1 MTTAH
6 LTQNTSAAREWG
18 GKGGR
23 TAIFGAIAY
32 GAGPV
37 LMLTTASIFI
47 RPTIEATGWSTT
59 QVLIT
64 PWLSMLFAIFA
75 PIAGRLADRRGVKI
89 TAGIGLAIYAALL
102 IVFALVP
109 ANLFMFYTVAAF
121 IGFFGAFGYLP
132 VINRAVVPWFNRSA
146 GFALGVVGAGG
157 TLMPFLAIP
166 FVSWAI
172 YSFGWHTGYLVVAGF
187 ALILA
192 IPSVLFGLAK
202 PKPGEGVE
210 IDAETATDEA
220 DSGIAIEDE
229 PVKRSMRT
237 VAQVLK
243 MPRFWALMLFNLLV
257 GGAANAFL
265 ANMAAILQDGGLDI
279 IATTAIASVFSFGAV
294 AGRLGGG
301 LLLDA
306 ISRYKASTIL
316 LAISAAGALMLT
328 QASALPV
335 ILVAAGAIL
344 VSVNQGSEGD
354 IIAYFVVREYPRPHF
369 GTLFAITY
377 VATAVGG
384 LIVPLGFGVV
394 VDTTGSYLPAIWAG
408 VGIFIAGAVILWIMR
423 MLPGTGD
430 TRPVHKIDAER
441 AMADGPAA
449 ELAP

>member
-1 MTTAH
+1 MTSANAVK
-6 LTQNTSAAREWG
+6 QGSAAREWG

-37 LMLTTASIFI
+37 LMLTTASVFI
-47 RPTIEATGWSTT
+47 RPTMEATGWSTT

-64 PWLSMLFAIFA
+64 PWLSALFAIFA
-75 PIAGRLADRRGVKI
+75 PIAGRLADKRGVKI
-89 TAGIGLAIYAALL
+89 TAGIGLAAYTVLL
-102 IVFALVP
+102 VVFALIP
-109 ANLFMFYTVAAF
+109 ANLGLFYAVAAF
-121 IGFFGAFGYLP
+121 LGFFGAFGYLP
-132 VINRAVVPWFNRSA
+132 VINRAVIPWFNRSS

-166 FVSWAI
+166 LVSWAV
-172 YSFGWHTGYLVVAGF
+172 YSFGWHTGYLIIAGF
-187 ALILA
+187 ALVLA

-202 PKPGEGVE
+202 PKPGEGVVV
-210 IDAETATDEA
+210 DPDVAEAEA
-220 DSGIAIEDE
+220 DGGVAVPSEEQTAGD
-229 PVKRSMRT
+229 RRT

-243 MPRFWALMLFNLLV
+243 MPRFWMLMIFNLFV

-265 ANMAAILQDGGLDI
+265 ANMAAILLDGGLDVV
-279 IATTAIASVFSFGAV
+279 AATAITSVFAFGAV

-316 LAISAAGALMLT
+316 LIISAAGALLLT
-328 QASALPV
+328 NAPALPV
-335 ILVAAGAIL
+335 LLVAAGAIL

-354 IIAYFVVREYPRPHF
+354 IIAYFVVREYPRQHF
-369 GTLFAITY
+369 GTLFAVTY

-394 VDTTGSYLPAIWAG
+394 VDSTGSYLPAIWAG
-408 VGIFIAGAVILWIMR
+408 VGIFALGIALLWIMR
-423 MLPGTGD
+423 VLPGTGD
-430 TRPVHKIDAER
+430 IRPVRKIEAEAAAR
-441 AMADGPAA
+441 AG
-449 ELAP
+449 APEPTR